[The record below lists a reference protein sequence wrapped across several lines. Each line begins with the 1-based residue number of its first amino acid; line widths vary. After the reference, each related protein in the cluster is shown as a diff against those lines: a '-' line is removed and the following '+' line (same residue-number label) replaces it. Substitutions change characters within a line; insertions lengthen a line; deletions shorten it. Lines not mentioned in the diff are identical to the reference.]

1 MNNTSCFPSA
11 DEPPDVTD
19 LRNVTYAI
27 IMPVILALGFLFNTF
42 SLCVAG
48 QSALN
53 SVALSYLIAL
63 ISSNLSLMI
72 LAVPWLIHRSS
83 EPSECYSHSDAFYHA
98 YIEPVLLNWMATFS
112 TYILL
117 CMSIERFLSVTHPAL
132 FRRIHLLPRAR
143 AALLVF
149 LCLSFAIHVPMYLKQ
164 IVICPE
170 CWTLTINIDT
180 ITSSSWTAYICVS
193 QIMARFIPCAAL
205 IILNISTIFKYRR
218 IINKR
223 SRMTSEAVSMSQ
235 INTPNCSLTNLSSV
249 FKKKT
254 LPSSSSQEEKRQLK
268 ILSGLVCLVAVCIV
282 PAGVAALLPYDADDG
297 GYYRYYTLGVVVEAL
312 ELFHHSVVSFVICLC
327 NNDIHRRV
335 RKMITCNSSSLTSI

>member
-27 IMPVILALGFLFNTF
+27 IMPVILAFGFLLNTF
-42 SLCVAG
+42 SLFVAG

-72 LAVPWLIHRSS
+72 LAVPWLLHRSS
-83 EPSECYSHSDAFYHA
+83 APTQCYSHSDAFYHA

-117 CMSIERFLSVTHPAL
+117 CTSIERFLSVAHPAF
-132 FRRIHLLPRAR
+132 FRRHHLLPRAR
-143 AALLVF
+143 AALVIL
-149 LCLSFAIHVPMYLKQ
+149 LCLSFAIHVPMFLKQ
-164 IVICPE
+164 SLICPE
-170 CWTLTINIDT
+170 CWTPAVNIDT
-180 ITSSSWTAYICVS
+180 ITSSSWTAYIWIS
-193 QIMARFIPCAAL
+193 QTMARFIPCAAL

-223 SRMTSEAVSMSQ
+223 SRMTTEAVSMSQ

-249 FKKKT
+249 KKKT
-254 LPSSSSQEEKRQLK
+254 LPSSSYQDEKRQLK

-282 PAGVAALLPYDADDG
+282 PTGVAALLPYSDG
-297 GYYRYYTLGVVVEAL
+297 YQYYKFLVVVEAL

-327 NNDIHRRV
+327 NSDIHRRV
-335 RKMITCNSSSLTSI
+335 RKMITCNSSSI

>member
-11 DEPPDVTD
+11 DEPPDVAE

-27 IMPVILALGFLFNTF
+27 IMPVILAFGFLLNTF
-42 SLCVAG
+42 SLLVAG

-53 SVALSYLIAL
+53 SVALSYLFAMIL
-63 ISSNLSLMI
+63 SNTFLMI
-72 LAVPWLIHRSS
+72 FAVPWLVHRSS
-83 EPSECYSHSDAFYHA
+83 EPSECYSHSNAFYHA
-98 YIEPVLLNWMATFS
+98 YFEPVILNWMATFS

-117 CMSIERFLSVTHPAL
+117 CMSIERFVSVTHPAF

-149 LCLSFAIHVPMYLKQ
+149 LCLSLAIHVPMYLKNS
-164 IVICPE
+164 VACPE
-170 CWTLTINIDT
+170 CWTVMVNIHT
-180 ITSSSWTAYICVS
+180 TTSLPWRAYIWIS
-193 QIMARFIPCAAL
+193 QIMARFVPCAAL
-205 IILNISTIFKYRR
+205 IILNITTIFKYRR

-223 SRMTSEAVSMSQ
+223 CHMTTEAVSMSQ

-249 FKKKT
+249 KKKAMPS
-254 LPSSSSQEEKRQLK
+254 PSSQDEKRQLR

-282 PAGVAALLPYDADDG
+282 PTGVAALLPYSDG
-297 GYYRYYTLGVVVEAL
+297 YQYYTFRVVVEAL

-327 NNDIHRRV
+327 NNDIHGRI
-335 RKMITCNSSSLTSI
+335 RKMITCNSASI